1 MISGDNPL
9 TVSNVAVQAGI
20 SHADR
25 YVDAS
30 KLSEEEYEAAVEKY
44 TVFWTRQA
52 RTKENLRSIAKA

>member
-20 SHADR
+20 SHADQ

-30 KLSEEEYEAAVEKY
+30 KLSEEEYEAAVENIQ
-44 TVFWTRQA
+44 FWTRQA
-52 RTKENLRSIAKA
+52 RTKENLRSIDKA